1 MSARSYYEQRMHPA
15 TATTLGTWRPWHM
28 YGLNRSQ
35 NFNAENEVLC
45 SLSVEKLA
53 AKDAFSS
60 RESDSQKRTRSD
72 PRTLIRAARA
82 KAVEQSAF
90 ALAARIPTLRAIAN
104 GWGDDII
111 GNDVMD
117 AYAARMAAPAAA
129 GAGQSY

>member
-1 MSARSYYEQRMHPA
+1 MLP
-15 TATTLGTWRPWHM
+15 
-28 YGLNRSQ
+28 
-35 NFNAENEVLC
+35 
-45 SLSVEKLA
+45 LSVEKLA

-72 PRTLIRAARA
+72 PRTLLRAARA

-90 ALAARIPTLRAIAN
+90 ALAARMPTLRAIAN

-117 AYAARMAAPAAA
+117 ARAADGGVSA
-129 GAGQSY
+129 GR